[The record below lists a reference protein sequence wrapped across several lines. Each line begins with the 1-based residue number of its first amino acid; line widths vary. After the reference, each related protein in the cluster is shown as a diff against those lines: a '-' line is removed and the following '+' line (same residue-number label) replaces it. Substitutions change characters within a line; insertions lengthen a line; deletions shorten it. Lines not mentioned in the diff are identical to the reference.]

1 MVNTKSGFFGV
12 DVPSYDF
19 ITNCM
24 HCGLCLPTC
33 PTFALT
39 GLEKSSPRGRIR
51 LIKAVADGDMEITD
65 GFVDEMN
72 FCLDCQA
79 CETACPAG
87 VKYGSLVEAARSQ
100 IYKQGRNSWLEK
112 SLKMFF
118 FGYVLISKR
127 KLKFLAKVLRFY
139 QQSGLETFLTK
150 TGILNFFMPKMGKLQ
165 YLSPRIDKNF
175 FDESFSEIIRPACEV
190 KHRVAFLSGC
200 IMNVAF
206 AEVNRD
212 TVEVLLHNG
221 CEVIVPK
228 LQECCGS
235 LQAHNGDF
243 DSARTLARHN
253 IDIFSR
259 FEFEAI
265 IMNSA
270 GCGAFMKEYVHY
282 LADDRQYAEKA
293 KLLSA
298 KVKDLTEFLLAID
311 FKKPSRP
318 MDVRVAYHDA
328 CHLAHAQ
335 HITAEPRA
343 ILNSM
348 PGINLVELPEA
359 AWCCGSAGIYNLL
372 RYDDSMK
379 LLERKMQNVRKTNA
393 DIIVANNPGCLSQ
406 IKYGCNLYHVGGDVI
421 HLATLLKRA
430 YAE

>member
-100 IYKQGRNSWLEK
+100 IYKQGRISWLEK

-139 QQSGLETFLTK
+139 QQSGLETFLAK

-372 RYDDSMK
+372 RTTI
-379 LLERKMQNVRKTNA
+379 R
-393 DIIVANNPGCLSQ
+393 
-406 IKYGCNLYHVGGDVI
+406 
-421 HLATLLKRA
+421 
-430 YAE
+430 